1 MILIKQLGLKRFR
14 NLKNAELNG
23 LRDLNI
29 LIGPNNC
36 GKTNILEAIQ
46 LISQLAHGPG
56 YNYLCQD
63 CLRSGTEFQGTH
75 EGGLEGVYVALA
87 TGDYYLKKPPRN
99 EEVELSLLL
108 DRQSVEKL
116 VPRVLGKQQESIKIA
131 CSKAEDKITLRNM
144 DSGLFAV
151 HFSPFLHRDILDEI
165 KRVLYC
171 PEERLQQYKDK
182 TFVDFL
188 RDKSLSGGQMR
199 RLIDLL
205 ARVVDPR
212 IQDYKSQDLIQI
224 LNQTSLTVTIAEQGS
239 GVRSLVCLA
248 ADILADESSRIV
260 LLDEPELGL
269 NPAARQEFLKF
280 LVDVSKDRQLFVA
293 TQDPC
298 FVNPALWRDQKD
310 KVSVQLFS
318 IQTDSF
324 VSIDLHQNQEDPSV
338 FAGYLPHTTSL
349 REVHIYVEGSSDVY
363 ILQVWLR
370 KFLQQVEEHDASA
383 VEISPSGASMMVKH
397 ARYELGD
404 RFEIQNKIAVFH
416 LCGNFW
422 SHLLYTIPKN
432 PYRCVVILDGNK
444 KGEVPVVLKKHNASE
459 TNTSKFELVDSVQEL
474 ANAIKVGLRHP
485 IYCLK
490 KNNIEDYLFPGERPT
505 QYNKRVDGPR
515 AAERLERL
523 PEEAFDL
530 FLAILKPSR
539 TLGEMFVTKPT
550 GGSI

>member
-36 GKTNILEAIQ
+36 GKTNTLEALQ

-63 CLRSGTEFQGTH
+63 CLRSGTESQRTH
-75 EGGLEGVYVALA
+75 EGGVEGVYVTLA
-87 TGDYYLKKPPRN
+87 TRDYYLKKLPRN

-116 VPRVLGKQQESIKIA
+116 VPRVLDKQESFKIA
-131 CSKAEDKITLRNM
+131 CSKAEDKITLRNR
-144 DSGLFAV
+144 DTGLFAV

-165 KRVLYC
+165 KRVMYC
-171 PEERLQQYKDK
+171 PEGRLQQYRDK

-212 IQDYKSQDLIQI
+212 IEDYKSQDLIQI
-224 LNQTSLTVTIAEQGS
+224 LDQTSLTVTIAEQGS

-280 LVDVSKDRQLFVA
+280 LVDISVDRQLFVA

-298 FVNPALWRDQKD
+298 FVNPVLWRDHED
-310 KVSVQLFS
+310 RVSVQLFS
-318 IQTDSF
+318 MQTDSF

-338 FAGYLPHTTSL
+338 FAGYLPHSTSL
-349 REVHIYVEGSSDVY
+349 RKDHIYVEGSSDVY
-363 ILQVWLR
+363 IFQVWLS
-370 KFLQQVEEHDASA
+370 KFLHQVEEHDART
-383 VEISPSGASMMVKH
+383 VEFTPSGIGVQTPPH
-397 ARYELGD
+397 ELGD
-404 RFEIQNKIAVFH
+404 RFEIQNKIGVFH

-444 KGEVPVVLKKHNASE
+444 RGEVPGVLKKNNASE

-474 ANAIKVGLRHP
+474 ASAIKAGLRHP

-490 KNNIEDYLFPGERPT
+490 RDSIEDYLFPGERPP

-515 AAERLERL
+515 AAERLEQL
-523 PEEAFDL
+523 PEEVFEL

-539 TLGEMFVTKPT
+539 TLGEMFVMKPT

>member
-36 GKTNILEAIQ
+36 GKTNTLEALQ

-63 CLRSGTEFQGTH
+63 CLRSGTDFRRTY
-75 EGGLEGVYVALA
+75 EGGVEGIYGLLSAR
-87 TGDYYLKKPPRN
+87 DYYLKKLPRN

-108 DRQSVEKL
+108 DRESVEKL
-116 VPRVLGKQQESIKIA
+116 VPRVLDKQESFKIA
-131 CSKAEDKITLRNM
+131 CSKAEDKITLRNRET
-144 DSGLFAV
+144 GLFAV
-151 HFSPFLHRDILDEI
+151 HFSPFLHSDILDEI
-165 KRVLYC
+165 KHVMYC
-171 PEERLQQYKDK
+171 PEGRLQQYRDK

-212 IQDYKSQDLIQI
+212 IQSQDLIQI
-224 LNQTSLTVTIAEQGS
+224 LDQTSLTVTIAEQGS

-280 LVDVSKDRQLFVA
+280 LVDMSKDRQIFVA

-298 FVNPALWRDQKD
+298 FVNPVLWRDQED
-310 KVSVQLFS
+310 RVSVQLFS
-318 IQTDSF
+318 MQTDSF

-338 FAGYLPHTTSL
+338 FAGYLPHSTSL
-349 REVHIYVEGSSDVY
+349 RKDHIYVEGSSDVY
-363 ILQVWLR
+363 IFEVLLR
-370 KFLQQVEEHDASA
+370 KFLLRVEEHDART
-383 VEISPSGASMMVKH
+383 VEFTPSGIGVQTPP
-397 ARYELGD
+397 YELGD
-404 RFEIQNKIAVFH
+404 RFEIQNKIGIFH
-416 LCGNFW
+416 LCGDFW
-422 SHLLYTIPKN
+422 PHLLYTIPKP
-432 PYRCVVILDGNK
+432 PYRCLVVLDGDK
-444 KGEVPVVLKKHNASE
+444 RDKVEGIIKKHNQSGA
-459 TNTSKFELVDSVQEL
+459 NTSKFKLIRSL
-474 ANAIKVGLRHP
+474 AETGSAILSGEEVP
-485 IYCLK
+485 IYCLE
-490 KNNIEDYLFPGERPT
+490 KNSIEDYLFPDRMSPVYDKKVE
-505 QYNKRVDGPR
+505 GPR
-515 AAERLERL
+515 AAEQLDQV
-523 PEEAFDL
+523 PEEIFRL
-530 FLAILKPSR
+530 FLLLIGAKSETGNCSFVLPFEYWRKP
-539 TLGEMFVTKPT
+539 
-550 GGSI
+550 